1 VRRGLG
7 TTAWVVTLGGTG
19 LVAYL
24 LVAWDDAR
32 TREEWKRSVALEQA
46 KVQAAA
52 QQPAT
57 ATPPA
62 TPSVAY
68 VLPPLAPVT
77 EAAPPAVQAP
87 AGLPQA
93 PPVPGAVAAAPP
105 PAVAAPPA
113 APDPV
118 ANPPAPLDPSPP
130 APPAKPPLALA
141 LPTEPPPAL
150 PYEEPDVAPVA
161 PRMEQ
166 VPLEPVAPPAIRRPL
181 APERLEGPTVAIV
194 IDDMGYSDQ
203 AVRRLIAAQKPLTLA
218 FLPFSASV
226 QGPARSAVA
235 AGLEV
240 IVHLPMEPVGHE
252 NPGPDAIRVG
262 MSGAAI
268 RERVDAALAAVPGA
282 VGLNNHMGSKATA
295 DPATIRPVMAE
306 LASRGLYFLDSRTT
320 GRSHAQAAALVAGV
334 PAIGR
339 DVFLDNDPSP
349 AAVTRQLQVLERR
362 ARSHGYAV
370 AIGHPHAGTLQALLQ
385 WLPQAEAR
393 GIRLTTLSHLVAL
406 DTCRQ
411 RDAELAFDCAG
422 QANEAT
428 MARALGN

>member
-1 VRRGLG
+1 MKRFRLSRRARRWVRRGLG
-7 TTAWVVTLGGTG
+7 TTAWVVTLGGTC

-32 TREEWKRSVALEQA
+32 TRTEWKRSVAQEQA
-46 KVQAAA
+46 KVQASAPQHAA
-52 QQPAT
+52 AT
-57 ATPPA
+57 PTPPA
-62 TPSVAY
+62 W
-68 VLPPLAPVT
+68 T
-77 EAAPPAVQAP
+77 EAAPPVAQAP
-87 AGLPQA
+87 AARPLA
-93 PPVPGAVAAAPP
+93 PAAPG
-105 PAVAAPPA
+105 PAAPAPADAPPA
-113 APDPV
+113 PAANPVPDP
-118 ANPPAPLDPSPP
+118 PPPLDPTPP

-141 LPTEPPPAL
+141 APAEPPPAL
-150 PYEEPDVAPVA
+150 PYEEPGVAPVA
-161 PRMEQ
+161 PPVEQ
-166 VPLEPVAPPAIRRPL
+166 VPLEPVTPPAVRRHL

-203 AVRRLIAAQKPLTLA
+203 AVRRLIAAQRPLTLA
-218 FLPFSASV
+218 FLPFSDNV
-226 QGPARSAVA
+226 QGPAQAAAA

-262 MSGAAI
+262 MSAATI
-268 RERVDAALAAVPGA
+268 QERVAAALAAVPGA
-282 VGLNNHMGSKATA
+282 VGVNNHMGSKATA

-306 LASRGLYFLDSRTT
+306 LARSGLFFLDSRTT
-320 GRSHAQAAALVAGV
+320 GRSHAQAAALAAGV

-339 DVFLDNDPSP
+339 DVFLDNDPGV

-370 AIGHPHAGTLQALLQ
+370 AIGHPHAGTIQALLQ
-385 WLPQAEAR
+385 WFPQAEAR

-411 RDAELAFDCAG
+411 RDAQPAFDCTSPDR
-422 QANEAT
+422 EAT
-428 MARALGN
+428 MARALGD